1 MLVTKM
7 HLKSLFV
14 FSLLILPYML
24 YSQELSGIAE
34 NEPVTISGGI
44 NVNTVFYHSKDTL
57 STREPFSFVVT
68 GNVNVNLYNGIN
80 CPISFT
86 YSNYKA
92 NWSQPF
98 NFNQFGMT
106 PSYKW
111 IKTYIGYNSM
121 TFSDYTL
128 SGHQFLGFGV
138 EVSPDI
144 PWKYAAMYGRLLKP
158 VEEDTTNEYNIP
170 AYARYGYAT
179 SVEYLG
185 YGNIKLVLFKAWD
198 DENSLSVQPVKTQL
212 YPQSNLAFSL
222 SVSEPIGEQFSF
234 EGELSSSAINT
245 DTRNK
250 EKKSGEH
257 IFKATNFLQKNTVST
272 VYYCAYKGSLKYA
285 GNGYGLGVSYERVNP
300 GYETL
305 GAYYFTNDFENITF
319 DASTILLKETL
330 NLSGRIGLQ
339 RNDLDKTNMSST
351 KKIVGSLNMQYAMN
365 QKTNLSLN
373 YSNFTGYTYIRS
385 EFDDINATDPYQNVD
400 TLKFTQINQSVSA
413 NVSRRLGNIENKDL
427 QQAININATFQNQTM
442 QQNKLH
448 KPGTQFY
455 NGNVSYNMNV
465 QNISL
470 GLFCSINGNYN
481 KIPETDDVFTIGP
494 TIGGNKG
501 WLDNKLKATV
511 SLSYNDELITRSNS
525 SVWVFRAG
533 GSYTLKE
540 HHQFDVSFSE
550 QNRSAKNQGRVNDLT
565 FTIGYK
571 YNFNVKYSEIFK

>member
-1 MLVTKM
+1 MQVTKM
-7 HLKSLFV
+7 YLRI
-14 FSLLILPYML
+14 LLVIQLLLLMFMS
-24 YSQELSGIAE
+24 YSQELSGISE
-34 NEPVTISGGI
+34 NEPFTINGGI
-44 NVNTVFYHSKDTL
+44 NVNSVFYHSKDTL
-57 STREPFSFVVT
+57 SKREPFSFVIT
-68 GNVNVNLYNGIN
+68 GNANLNIYNVIN

-144 PWKYAAMYGRLLKP
+144 SWKYSAMYGRLLKP
-158 VEEDTTNEYNIP
+158 VEEDTTDVYNIP

-179 SVEYLG
+179 SVEYFG
-185 YGNIKLVLFKAWD
+185 HGSVKFVLFRAWD
-198 DENSLSVQPVKTQL
+198 KESSLSVQPVKTPL
-212 YPQSNLAFSL
+212 SPKSNLAFSL
-222 SVSEPIGEQFSF
+222 SVSEPIGERFVFDGEFST
-234 EGELSSSAINT
+234 SALNT

-250 EKKSGEH
+250 EKREGEH
-257 IFKATNFLQKNTVST
+257 IFKATEFLQKNTIST
-272 VYYCAYKGSLKYA
+272 VYYCAYKGSLKYT

-319 DASTILLKETL
+319 DASTTLLKETL
-330 NLSGRIGLQ
+330 NINGRIGLQ
-339 RNDLDKTNMSST
+339 RDDLDGTNSSNT
-351 KKIVGSLNMQYAMN
+351 NKIVGSLNMQYVMS
-365 QKTNLSLN
+365 QKTCLSLN
-373 YSNFTGYTYIRS
+373 YSNFTGYTFIKS

-413 NVSRRLGNIENKDL
+413 NISHRLGNVENKDL
-427 QQAININATFQNQTM
+427 QQTINVNATFQNQTM

-448 KPGTQFY
+448 TPGTRFY
-455 NGNVSYNMNV
+455 NGNVSYNVNV
-465 QNISL
+465 QNLKL
-470 GLFCSINGNYN
+470 GMFCSLNANYSE
-481 KIPETDDVFTIGP
+481 IPDMDDAFTIGP
-494 TIGGNKG
+494 TIGGNKN
-501 WLDNKLKATV
+501 WCDDKLKLTV
-511 SLSYNDELITRSNS
+511 SMSYNDELITKNNS
-525 SVWVFRAG
+525 EVWIFRAG
-533 GSYTLKE
+533 CSYKLKE
-540 HHQFDVSFSE
+540 HHQFDMSFSE
-550 QNRSAKNQGRVNDLT
+550 QNRQAKDQGRVNDLT